1 MLRSFHLMLQAV
13 GMESGETPRSERQ
26 KGPYNF
32 LATRE
37 WMLLV
42 PRSEEFFDGTS
53 VNSLGFAGA
62 LLVRSREEMERL
74 KAHGPMRLLRSVAVP
89 PRSSGEGRHP

>member
-1 MLRSFHLMLQAV
+1 
-13 GMESGETPRSERQ
+13 
-26 KGPYNF
+26 
-32 LATRE
+32 
-37 WMLLV
+37 MLLV

-74 KAHGPMRLLRSVAVP
+74 KARGPMTALRGVAVP
-89 PRSSGEGRHP
+89 RPSSGEGRHP